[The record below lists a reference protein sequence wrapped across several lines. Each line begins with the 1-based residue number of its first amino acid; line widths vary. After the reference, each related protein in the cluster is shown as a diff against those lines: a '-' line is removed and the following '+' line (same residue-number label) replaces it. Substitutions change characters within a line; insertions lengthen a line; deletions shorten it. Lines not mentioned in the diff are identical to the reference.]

1 MLEVKLE
8 QEHILYPQVSLHFF
22 PYFINFLL
30 CIDICYNQPPS
41 LRTWTLLML
50 LKLLYSPP
58 QGPLYFTTPGS
69 IIHVEWSGKRAPWS
83 YDPDSPAPISSLH
96 SILYYVYHYLTFL
109 DISSPIF
116 IALKV
121 CCLIL
126 PGFYIF
132 LNRFI
137 QHPVLHNLLF
147 HFLFSVCWLMCFLIP
162 RCKSFS

>member
-41 LRTWTLLML
+41 LRTWMLMI

-58 QGPLYFTTPGS
+58 QEPLYFTTPGS
-69 IIHVEWSGKRAPWS
+69 IIHIEWSGKGAPWS
-83 YDPDSPAPISSLH
+83 YAPDSPAPISSLRF
-96 SILYYVYHYLTFL
+96 LYYVYHYLTFL

-121 CCLIL
+121 YCLIL

-132 LNRFI
+132 
-137 QHPVLHNLLF
+137 
-147 HFLFSVCWLMCFLIP
+147 
-162 RCKSFS
+162 